1 MCTAEQAMKRFNR
14 LGYLLSKEMLC
25 MNDIDYIVYRDEF
38 ETMTEY
44 NGFLI
49 EV

>member
-1 MCTAEQAMKRFNR
+1 MTAEELERNMRRYF
-14 LGYLLSKEMLC
+14 YLQSKVLLC
-25 MNDIDYIVYRDEF
+25 VDPVSYLVYRDEF

-44 NGFLI
+44 NGFLV